1 MKSSAGSG
9 KTYALVK
16 YFLKLALAT
25 PNSDAYTHLLAITF
39 TNAAAAE
46 MKERVLERLHDFAQA
61 DALAGKNDL
70 FNEIRNELAIN
81 PMQLQERANRTR
93 SHMLHNYSRLSI
105 STIDSFVHRI
115 IRSFAKDLRIHPDF
129 GIQMDTESFL
139 EQCVDACLNEIG
151 QDAELTTY
159 LEKFVMGNFEEEED
173 WNIRKAMLG
182 ISKQLIQEN
191 SNHLLRSLQH
201 LSLEDYTKIRAF
213 MQAQIQ
219 LLKGPITKEAT
230 ELNALLDKHGVQMAE
245 FQNAGRG
252 NFSYLKKCAEGTVE
266 PPTSTIIKSV
276 SNGWNRKGSEN
287 ATITSLEPRLNALVA
302 SIFKWFEEGKHLE
315 LKRIE
320 RILPQIY
327 TTGLLSKLS
336 QIAGKLKDEENF
348 LLISDF
354 HAIISEIV
362 QQSHAPFIY
371 ERVGERFQHI
381 LIDEFQDTS
390 EMQWKNFIP
399 LFENAIAQGNLT
411 LVVGDGKQSI
421 YRWRNGNVDQFVS
434 LPVLHEQAQEET
446 KQAFALAYHEELLN
460 VNRRSAKQV
469 VEFNNQ
475 LFAKLKLTLAD
486 RALVYD
492 NHEQQV
498 SKLHEGYVHFKVFDE
513 QDNEL
518 RKEQVLEGT
527 YQAIMQCRNKGF
539 EWSDIAILTRK
550 GKSESTL
557 ISEYLLEKSNHQ
569 IPLTTEDS
577 FLLAH
582 SKEVQLVMACMQY
595 FGNRKEPFF
604 QFSVFKAVHELPF
617 LTIKYSESLEVYM
630 QKDKVEK
637 VEKEKSVPKLNLPK
651 FLSDH
656 LPALL
661 TLDQEF
667 PHPFECLQELI
678 RLFELPFDV
687 YLEFLEN
694 QLLQLSHKQGMGF
707 QELGNWWRENQT
719 KLYIQSGQK
728 ENAVRILT
736 IHKSKGLQYPCV
748 IFPKFSSKSPQQ
760 NLWIQA
766 PENPLHFE
774 AGLVR
779 YSPKNELKNDMLSE
793 EKEEFGK
800 MMLDETNL
808 LYVATTRAEDAL
820 FLLVEAGAT
829 SSASHKIL
837 VDVLNNWGQN
847 EFGSLDARPA
857 VKEDTQP
864 RVLKPLAGT
873 RKDRIQVKYRF
884 REILKKEKEEREYV
898 QTGTDFHECLA
909 GVHQKTD
916 LPQALEKFLATKT
929 NWDELKKNNFTKEIT
944 HFVLESPFHGLFET
958 SARVYTEQEIV
969 AGPSRIMRPDRLHVF
984 EDRVEIYDFKTGT
997 AEDAQKKYG
1006 PQLQGYVR
1014 AVQEVFNLPTRAFV
1028 LLQKTETLVEIKI

>member
-16 YFLKLALAT
+16 YFLKLALST

-46 MKERVLERLHDFAQA
+46 MKERVLERLHEFAQPA
-61 DALAGKNDL
+61 ALAGQNNL
-70 FNEIRNELAIN
+70 FNEIQSELSIN

-182 ISKQLIQEN
+182 ISKQLLQEN
-191 SNHLLRSLQH
+191 SNHLLRSLEH
-201 LSLEDYTKIRAF
+201 LSLDDYSKIRAF
-213 MQAQIQ
+213 LYAQSQ
-219 LLKGPITKEAT
+219 SLKGKITKEAA
-230 ELNALLDKHGVQMAE
+230 ELYTILVEQGVQMAE
-245 FQNAGRG
+245 FYYAGKG
-252 NFSYLKKCAEGTVE
+252 NYSYLKKCAEGTLE
-266 PPTSTIIKSV
+266 APSSIALKSTEL
-276 SNGWNRKGSEN
+276 GWNRKGSEN
-287 ATITSLEPRLNALVA
+287 ATITALEPRLNALIA
-302 SIFKWFEEGKHLE
+302 SITKWYEEGKHLE
-315 LKRIE
+315 LRRIE
-320 RILPQIY
+320 QILPQIY

-336 QIAGKLKDEENF
+336 QIAKRLKDEDNV

-434 LPVLHEQAQEET
+434 LPTLHAEALEET
-446 KQAFALAYHEELLN
+446 KQAFTNAYHEELLN

-475 LFAKLKLTLAD
+475 LFSKLKPVLSE
-486 RALVYD
+486 RALVYE
-492 NHEQQV
+492 NHEQVV
-498 SKLHEGYVHFKVFDE
+498 SKSHEGYVKFRVFDE
-513 QDNEL
+513 KDNEL
-518 RKEQVLEGT
+518 RKQQILEET
-527 YQAIMQCRNKGF
+527 FQAIMQCRAKGF

-557 ISEYLLEKSNHQ
+557 ISEYLLDKSNHQ

-577 FLLAH
+577 FLLSH
-582 SKEVQLVMACMQY
+582 SNEVQLVMACMQY

-604 QFSVFKAVHELPF
+604 EFSVFKAVHELPF
-617 LTIKYSESLEVYM
+617 LNIKYSESLATYMEKIEVR
-630 QKDKVEK
+630 EGR
-637 VEKEKSVPKLNLPK
+637 SVTKLNLTK

-678 RLFELPFDV
+678 RLFQLPFDV

-707 QELGNWWRENQT
+707 QELGIWWRENQE

-736 IHKSKGLQYPCV
+736 VHKSKGLQYPCV
-748 IFPKFSSKSPQQ
+748 IFPKFSTNSPQQ
-760 NLWIQA
+760 NLWIKA
-766 PENPLHFE
+766 PENPQHFE

-779 YSPKNELKNDMLSE
+779 YSPKKELKSDMLLE
-793 EKEEFGK
+793 EQEEFGK

-820 FLLVEAGAT
+820 FLLVEAGQT
-829 SSASHKIL
+829 NSASHFNLIQ
-837 VDVLNNWGQN
+837 VLNTWGQN
-847 EFGSLDARPA
+847 EFGELESKPSTS
-857 VKEDTQP
+857 EHTQQ
-864 RVLKPLAGT
+864 RVLKRLEGT

-898 QTGTDFHECLA
+898 QSGTDFHECLA
-909 GVHQKTD
+909 AIHYKKD
-916 LPQALEKFLATKT
+916 LDLSLEKFLRSKST
-929 NWDELKKNNFTKEIT
+929 WEDSKKENFKKEIS
-944 HFVLESPFHGLFET
+944 HFVLESPFQALFNTE
-958 SARVYTEQEIV
+958 ARVYTEQEIV
-969 AGPSRIMRPDRLHVF
+969 AGPSHSIRPDRIHVF
-984 EDRVEIYDFKTGT
+984 PDRVEIYDFKTGT
-997 AEDAQKKYG
+997 ADDAQKKYG
-1006 PQLQGYVR
+1006 PQLQSYIR

-1028 LLQKTETLVEIKI
+1028 LLQKTETQVEIKI

>member
-39 TNAAAAE
+39 TNAAASE
-46 MKERVLERLHDFAQA
+46 MKERVLERLHDFAHA

-70 FNEIRNELAIN
+70 FNEIRAELAIN

-151 QDAELTTY
+151 QDTELTTY

-173 WNIRKAMLG
+173 WNIRSAMLG

-191 SNHLLRSLQH
+191 SNHLLRSLEH

-213 MQAQIQ
+213 MQTQIQ
-219 LLKGPITKEAT
+219 GLKGPITKEAA
-230 ELNALLDKHGVQMAE
+230 EINALLDKHGVQMSE
-245 FQNAGRG
+245 FYNGGRG
-252 NFSYLKKCAEGTVE
+252 NFTYLQKCAEGTVE
-266 PPTSTIIKSV
+266 MPSSTVLKSV

-302 SIFKWFEEGKHLE
+302 TLLKWFEEGKHLE

-336 QIAGKLKDEENF
+336 QIARRLKDEENF

-434 LPVLHEQAQEET
+434 LPVLHEHAHEET
-446 KQAFALAYHEELLN
+446 KQAFANAYHEELLN

-469 VEFNNQ
+469 VTFNNE
-475 LFAKLKLTLAD
+475 LFTKLKPALAE
-486 RALVYD
+486 RALVYN

-498 SKLHEGYVHFKVFDE
+498 SKAHEGYVRFSLFE
-513 QDNEL
+513 ENDNEL
-518 RKEQVLEGT
+518 RKEQVLEET
-527 YQAIMQCRNKGF
+527 YQAIMQCREKGF
-539 EWSDIAILTRK
+539 NWSDIAILTRK

-557 ISEYLLEKSNHQ
+557 ISEYLLERSNHA

-582 SKEVQLVMACMQY
+582 SKEVQLLMACMQY

-604 QFSVFKAVHELPF
+604 EFSVFKAVHDLMF
-617 LTIKYSESLEVYM
+617 LNINYSESLGKYM
-630 QKDKVEK
+630 QKIE
-637 VEKEKSVPKLNLPK
+637 VEKEKYVTKLNLPK

-736 IHKSKGLQYPCV
+736 VHKSKGLQYPCV

-766 PENPLHFE
+766 PANPLHFE

-779 YSPKNELKNDMLSE
+779 YSPKSDLKDDMLAE
-793 EKEEFGK
+793 EREEFGK

-820 FLLVEAGAT
+820 FLLVEAGST
-829 SSASHKIL
+829 SSALHKQL
-837 VDVLNNWGQN
+837 VDVLKKWGQN
-847 EFGSLDARPA
+847 EFGSLEARPA
-857 VKEDTQP
+857 AKEEAQA
-864 RVLKPLAGT
+864 RVLKRLEGT

-909 GVHQKTD
+909 GVHRKTD
-916 LPQALEKFLATKT
+916 LPTALEKFLSTKT
-929 NWDELKKNNFTKEIT
+929 NWDELKKEKITQEIT
-944 HFVLESPFHGLFET
+944 HFVLESPFQGLFET

-969 AGPSRIMRPDRLHVF
+969 AGPSLIMRPDRIHVF